1 MDDRREVLKYYEEK
15 KKETKQ
21 DMEDNLK
28 KDQWRSHVLYAKK
41 KPKSLYE
48 SVRNGSWM
56 FQEKKHELVECI
68 SAKQGKK
75 PPKQVELYTSQAIPK
90 TIKKLGKLQLSYLK
104 SILHRYGLPSM
115 GTKDSIILNVSL
127 IANNRRHHCFMR
139 ERKMLL
145 DLVSMSKSLIMEGKK
160 TTATGNTTNL

>member
-41 KPKSLYE
+41 NKKPI
-48 SVRNGSWM
+48 RIC
-56 FQEKKHELVECI
+56 QERKLDVSGEKHELVERI
-68 SAKQGKK
+68 SAKQGEK
-75 PPKQVELYTSQAIPK
+75 PPKQVELYTGQAIPK

-104 SILHRYGLPSM
+104 SILRWYGLPSM

-127 IANNRRHHCFMR
+127 IANNRRHLCFMR

-145 DLVSMSKSLIMEGKK
+145 DLVSMSKSLIMEEKK